1 MFIWYYILPQHCLS
15 LPIKM
20 SPSILAVVYVKAPNG
35 MVITIRTDDI
45 SESLLSLRK
54 EGDNLITT
62 LNNLPEIYIPTNN
75 NNQTYDEFVEYRN
88 NLLQK
93 VHIYRTVMNYNNQNK
108 CEIKIERCD
117 STEGYGI
124 TFSA

>member
-1 MFIWYYILPQHCLS
+1 MVLHLPQHCLS
-15 LPIKM
+15 LSITM
-20 SPSILAVVYVKAPNG
+20 SPSMLAVVYVKAPNG

-45 SESLLSLRK
+45 SESLLALRK

-93 VHIYRTVMNYNNQNK
+93 VHIYRTVMDFYNQNK

-117 STEGYGI
+117 STKELGI
-124 TFSA
+124 TFTA

>member
-1 MFIWYYILPQHCLS
+1 
-15 LPIKM
+15 M
-20 SPSILAVVYVKAPNG
+20 SSSMMIFVTLKAPNG

-45 SESLLSLRK
+45 SESLLALRK

-93 VHIYRTVMNYNNQNK
+93 VHIYRTVMDFYNQNK

-117 STEGYGI
+117 STKELGI
-124 TFSA
+124 TFTA